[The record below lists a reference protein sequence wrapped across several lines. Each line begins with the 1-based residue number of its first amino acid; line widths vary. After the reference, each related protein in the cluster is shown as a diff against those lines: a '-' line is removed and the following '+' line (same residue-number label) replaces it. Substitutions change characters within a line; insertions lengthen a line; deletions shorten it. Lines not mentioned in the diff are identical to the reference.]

1 MLGDPS
7 ARGKDH
13 VDIRQWYVVA
23 RPGHSRANILPNN
36 NGCIFHLQI
45 VQKAGGSQEKTG
57 KRRIRTKKQN
67 RVERRGE
74 HKERRLRRSESFT
87 SNTRQ
92 GTRDG

>member
-1 MLGDPS
+1 MTQAKPS
-7 ARGKDH
+7 LIFFQMITGAF
-13 VDIRQWYVVA
+13 
-23 RPGHSRANILPNN
+23 
-36 NGCIFHLQI
+36 FHLQI

-87 SNTRQ
+87 STTRQ
-92 GTRDG
+92 GTRDGRFYHFLP